1 MFGPSKDTWVFFFC
15 MLLARANKI
24 GFKFSR
30 WSKFPFCGEFVL
42 LCILVWVL
50 PVLFFFFTF
59 VYGHNCF
66 VLIHACLVLFMH
78 VCFLLFFPVGWCCF
92 LYVFRQV
99 KQNRVIA
106 KLSLREYYF
115 PIEVT
120 LNGYTCNVFWLWGL
134 KFWSIFM
141 HCFLF
146 AVFLIHVFSDV
157 IHHDINFLCLI
168 DTIYCCSF
176 LVILLVVEKNRIRS
190 VPLFFLS

>member
-1 MFGPSKDTWVFFFC
+1 MESSCCHAFWFKFFRFCFFSLHLFTVIAVCFNACMFGV
-15 MLLARANKI
+15 
-24 GFKFSR
+24 
-30 WSKFPFCGEFVL
+30 
-42 LCILVWVL
+42 
-50 PVLFFFFTF
+50 
-59 VYGHNCF
+59 VY
-66 VLIHACLVLFMH
+66 ACLFLTLFYDR
-78 VCFLLFFPVGWCCF
+78 PVGWCCF

-115 PIEVT
+115 AIEVT